1 MQMIKYWVPKE
12 DELKLLSF
20 IDNCLFCLLS
30 AMMFI
35 DSDDEDGEDEV
46 DDKNDEAQQR

>member
-1 MQMIKYWVPKE
+1 MIKYWVPKE

-20 IDNCLFCLLS
+20 IDYCLVCLLS
-30 AMMFI
+30 QHTNTAMMKME
-35 DSDDEDGEDEV
+35 STRV